1 MPISDKYANSARYA
15 SLTTQW
21 LLMLLL
27 AVWGGIKLDAW
38 IAWKFPLFTVL
49 LPLLALCLSLW
60 LLIKELNK
68 PKK

>member
-1 MPISDKYANSARYA
+1 MASPNKYANSARYA
-15 SLTTQW
+15 SLASQW
-21 LLMLLL
+21 MILLLL
-27 AVWGGIKLDAW
+27 AVWGGRKLDGW
-38 IAWKFPLFTVL
+38 TAWKFPLFTII

>member
-1 MPISDKYANSARYA
+1 MPDPEKYNNAMRYA
-15 SLTTQW
+15 SLGAQW
-21 LLMLLL
+21 LVMLLV

-38 IAWKFPLFTVL
+38 IGWKFPLFTIV
-49 LPLLALCLSLW
+49 LPLFALCLSLW